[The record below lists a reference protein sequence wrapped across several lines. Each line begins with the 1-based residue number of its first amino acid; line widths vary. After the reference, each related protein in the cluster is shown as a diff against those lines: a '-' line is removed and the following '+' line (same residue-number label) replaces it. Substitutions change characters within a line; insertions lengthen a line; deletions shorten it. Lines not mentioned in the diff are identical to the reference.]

1 MKTFI
6 QEAGYFFTLS
16 LGALG
21 LLPVVMEWLPMSTE
35 TYTVNQMEKIFI
47 IQLSILMFLSIL
59 IVLYLIRLIVTLLVR
74 KLLGGGGGSVKP

>member
-6 QEAGYFFTLS
+6 REAGYFFTLS
-16 LGALG
+16 MGALS
-21 LLPVVMEWLPMSTE
+21 LLPLMMEWLPLSTE
-35 TYTVNQMEKIFI
+35 AFTVNRMEKIFI

>member
-6 QEAGYFFTLS
+6 REAGYFFTLS

-21 LLPVVMEWLPMSTE
+21 LLPLVMEWLPLSTE
-35 TYTVNQMEKIFI
+35 AFTVNRMEKIFI
-47 IQLSILMFLSIL
+47 IQLYLLMFLGIL
-59 IVLYLIRLIVTLLVR
+59 VVLYVIRLIVTLLTR

>member
-6 QEAGYFFTLS
+6 REAGYFFTLS

-21 LLPVVMEWLPMSTE
+21 LLPLVMEWLPLSTE
-35 TYTVNQMEKIFI
+35 AFTVNRMEKIFI
-47 IQLSILMFLSIL
+47 IQLYLLMFLGIL
-59 IVLYLIRLIVTLLVR
+59 IVLYVIRLIVTLLTR